1 MKENFKIEKELLFK
15 NNIKEITSI
24 SLDTDFKKEDN
35 SVLGNFIIT
44 GDYKIHEVS
53 INREKFKFN
62 IPFKHE
68 LDNTID
74 LDTINVNIDN
84 FVYDYKKDELI
95 VNIDYDITA
104 EKKDILSFDDKE
116 SLDEYLKDKE
126 IEIVDMTRNDEN
138 IEDNKDDEKEE
149 TEKIKKEEVKE
160 EKIEVSE
167 EKIEVS
173 EETKLEENKDRT
185 KEESEESKK
194 ESEED
199 NRNEIMDIIE
209 NKDMDIVN
217 VVNKDE
223 NKEII
228 EAKEVID
235 NVKASDNF
243 VTYKIHK
250 VTETDT
256 LESIVMK
263 YHTTID
269 DLKEYND
276 LNELKINDKI
286 IIPNYE

>member
-68 LDNTID
+68 LDNTIN

-126 IEIVDMTRNDEN
+126 IEIVDMTRNEEKV
-138 IEDNKDDEKEE
+138 EDNKDDEKED
-149 TEKIKKEEVKE
+149 TEEIKKE
-160 EKIEVSE
+160 KIELSE
-167 EKIEVS
+167 ETKL
-173 EETKLEENKDRT
+173 EETKLEENKDRD
-185 KEESEESKK
+185 KEESEENTK

-217 VVNKDE
+217 VVNKEE
-223 NKEII
+223 NKKII

>member
-68 LDNTID
+68 LDNTIN

-104 EKKDILSFDDKE
+104 EKKDILSFDNKE

-138 IEDNKDDEKEE
+138 VEDNKDDIKEETEEIKEEKVEVSEDTKEE
-149 TEKIKKEEVKE
+149 TEK
-160 EKIEVSE
+160 
-167 EKIEVS
+167 
-173 EETKLEENKDRT
+173 ETKLEENKKENKDRN
-185 KEESEESKK
+185 KKESEENTK

-217 VVNKDE
+217 AINKEE